1 MNFIISYGLRV
12 FCGLLFLLSLTSC
25 VAVSKHTPHEK
36 AMLHYRLGTNALAN
50 KNLPKAFK
58 ELLRAESLEK
68 TNIKILD
75 ALGLAWRMRGE
86 LTKSEEYY
94 TKAMRYN
101 PSSSTHNN
109 YGSLLLQMK
118 RAQDAELQFR
128 LSLNDPRYEK
138 ADIAAINLGDALLMQ
153 RRWQDALR
161 SYKQAKL
168 LNSQQ
173 NISDLKKAN
182 VYFLM
187 RDYKQAQYMY
197 QQLLN
202 KHPDSRP
209 VMANMLILLEIINK
223 FSDASQLLMT
233 FLDATHN
240 QNDRVWAEQQLL
252 RLLRK

>member
-1 MNFIISYGLRV
+1 MKFIFAYSMHML
-12 FCGLLFLLSLTSC
+12 CGLFFLSSLTSC

-68 TNIKILD
+68 NNIKILD

-94 TKAMRYN
+94 AKAMRYN
-101 PSSSTHNN
+101 PSSATHNN
-109 YGSLLLQMK
+109 YGSLLLQMQ

-128 LSLNDPRYEK
+128 LALNDPRYEK
-138 ADIAAINLGDALLMQ
+138 ADIAAINLGDSLVMQ
-153 RRWQDALR
+153 QRWQDALR

-168 LNSQQ
+168 LNPKQ
-173 NISDLKKAN
+173 NISDLKKAK

-187 RDYKQAQYMY
+187 RNYKQARYMY
-197 QQLLN
+197 LQLLN
-202 KHPDSRP
+202 RQPDSQP
-209 VMANMLILLEIINK
+209 VMAEMLILLEK
-223 FSDASQLLMT
+223 THQFDEASQLLMT
-233 FLDATHN
+233 FLDSTNH

-252 RLLRK
+252 RFLRK